1 MESDRVGELAVE
13 TTAIPGL
20 LVVHLPVHGD
30 ARGWLKENW
39 QRAKMTALG
48 LPDFGPVQQTISFN
62 AAVGVT
68 RGFHAEPWD
77 KFVSVASGKVH
88 GAWVDLRAG
97 DTFGMSVHFD
107 ITPDVAV
114 FLPRGVANAFQTLE
128 PDTVYSYLVND
139 HWSPEAIK
147 SYTYLNLADESVA
160 IPWPIP
166 LDESELSDADRHHPR
181 LADVIPVPA
190 PETWILG
197 GNGQVG
203 RTLATVFP
211 DAKVFS
217 RPEVDLADP
226 QSLHDLN
233 WRACGTVINAAAYT
247 AVDAAETPDGRREC
261 WAVNVTGVRHLTE
274 LCRKHRVK
282 LVHISSD
289 YVFDGTADEH
299 DEDEAPSPLGFYG
312 ATKAAA
318 DEIVASLPNHLIVR
332 TSWVVGDGKNF
343 VATMAGLADRGVSP
357 SVVNDQIGRL
367 TFADDLAEAIHHL
380 LATNALGIFNV
391 TNAGEP
397 MSWYDI
403 AAEVFKIR
411 ASAASHVRSVSTE
424 EFANGRPL
432 APRPVHSTLSLHKLA
447 ESGFTL
453 PAAVTRLAQWIS

>member
-1 MESDRVGELAVE
+1 MGELAVE

-203 RTLATVFP
+203 RALATVFP

-367 TFADDLAEAIHHL
+367 TFADDLAQAIRHL
-380 LATNALGIFNV
+380 LVADAKGIVNV
-391 TNAGEP
+391 TSAGEP
-397 MSWYDI
+397 CSWFDI
-403 AAEVFKIR
+403 AQQIFTLR
-411 ASAASHVRSVSTE
+411 GRSADDVSAVST
-424 EFANGRPL
+424 ADYSAGKPMS
-432 APRPVHSTLSLHKLA
+432 PRPVNSTLTLDKLRDLGCTPRDSRTA
-447 ESGFTL
+447 LTDYL
-453 PAAVTRLAQWIS
+453 TRLK